1 MSDSPTKKPTTLS
14 VKPRASSAQNSD
26 KPRRS
31 QSLKTGARAHQ
42 RTRME
47 TEQRRTEA
55 PSKVASNHKP
65 TTDSE
70 RQTPASTMN
79 RGGMR
84 GDVGGD
90 SRNRNRSVERGE
102 WSHAG
107 RGNDRN
113 DGNKRLS
120 TRREPNALEQRS
132 RSHRGTEPTT
142 ARTIEHHP
150 LSQTTAPEASEIFRM
165 FASCPRGLEQA
176 LSDELSKIGLAGVEP
191 AQAGC
196 RFHGNWFDMWRANLH
211 SRLATRI
218 LVQLAHGRVARED
231 DLRALALSVNW
242 ERWLGPEKTLRVDT
256 SAIRSPMQSLQFC
269 NLLVKDS
276 ICDRLREKE
285 GARPSIDTVRP
296 DVRVHSFLAQD
307 SATLYLDTSGE
318 SLFKRGWRLDKA
330 QAPIRENLAAGL
342 LAISGWQANQ
352 ALLDPFCGS
361 GTILI
366 EAAWMALNIPPGINR
381 PFAFERL
388 RAHDPEAW
396 QAMRKEATE
405 SIRTELP
412 APIVGCDLSHEAL
425 DAAKLNAQRA
435 GLQPD
440 TIQWLKSDARQL
452 APPAKT
458 GMIVTNPPYGERL
471 DIDAE
476 LMPAWATELKR
487 HYAGWQVN
495 VISADQTL
503 PGALRLKP
511 KRRVP
516 LFNGALDCRL
526 FMFEMVSADYDP
538 KSIRET
544 AKKQHTGGS

>member
-1 MSDSPTKKPTTLS
+1 MPDSPTKKLSTLTI
-14 VKPRASSAQNSD
+14 KPRASSAQDSD
-26 KPRRS
+26 KPRKS

-55 PSKVASNHKP
+55 PTNVASPQKP
-65 TTDSE
+65 STRTE
-70 RQTPASTMN
+70 RQTPASADK
-79 RGGMR
+79 RSSMR
-84 GDVGGD
+84 GD
-90 SRNRNRSVERGE
+90 SRSEKRGE
-102 WSHAG
+102 WQHDG
-107 RGNDRN
+107 RGHDRSS
-113 DGNKRLS
+113 DRRHDRAPA
-120 TRREPNALEQRS
+120 RREPNAREQINPGS
-132 RSHRGTEPTT
+132 RATEQAT
-142 ARTIEHHP
+142 EHHP
-150 LSQTTAPEASEIFRM
+150 LSQTTAPDASETFRM

-176 LSDELSKIGLAGVEP
+176 LSDELSKIGLTGVQP

-388 RAHDPEAW
+388 RAHDPETW

-405 SIRTELP
+405 SIQTELP
-412 APIVGCDLSHEAL
+412 APIVGCDLSQEAL

-435 GLQPD
+435 GLQPN
-440 TIQWLKSDARQL
+440 TIQWLKSDARAL
-452 APPAKT
+452 APPAQT

-538 KSIRET
+538 KSKRDT
-544 AKKQHTGGS
+544 AKKQHTDDS